1 METTEETQK
10 TAVQNGKPQT
20 PPDQSYRDT
29 IATVDKAGK
38 RVWIYPK
45 KPKGDL
51 YRARTWFS
59 YLLLAVLFG
68 TPFIKVGGQPLL
80 LLNVIERK
88 FIIFGLA
95 FWPQDFHLFVLAMIT
110 LIIFIVLFTAVFGRV
125 WCGWA
130 CPQTV
135 FMEMVF
141 RKIEY
146 LIEGD
151 ANKQRALDAAPWTG
165 EKILKKGLKLTIFYA
180 ISFIIGNTLLAYI
193 VGVDRLAQLVT
204 HPPAEN
210 ISLFLAVFFFSLV
223 FFWVFAWFREQA
235 CVIVCPYGRFQ
246 SVLLDKNSIVVSYDF
261 KRGEPRGKRSKKQP
275 QNNALGDCVD
285 CKLCV
290 SVCPTGIDIRN
301 GTQLECVNC
310 TACIDACNGVM
321 DKINKPRGLIRYS
334 SYNAIVDGT
343 KKLIT
348 PRVIGYT
355 IVIAVLI
362 LAQVYL
368 FTHRSD
374 VESTVLRTPGVL
386 YQELDNGM
394 IRNLYNIKVVNKT
407 FEDMTLKVRL
417 KDREGEIKM
426 VGSDDFELPSDS
438 IAEATF
444 FVELPREEVNGTSD
458 RITLEIL
465 SGDKVLEV
473 VQTTFMAP
481 RK

>member
-1 METTEETQK
+1 METTEGAQK
-10 TAVQNGKPQT
+10 AAIKNDENQQHQ
-20 PPDQSYRDT
+20 PDQSYRDS

-38 RVWIYPK
+38 RIWIYPK

-59 YLLLAVLFG
+59 YLLLAILFG
-68 TPFIKVGGQPLL
+68 IPFVKVGGQPLL

-110 LIIFIVLFTAVFGRV
+110 LIIFIILFTAVFGRV

-151 ANKQRALDAAPWTG
+151 ANKQRALNAAPWTG

-180 ISFIIGNTLLAYI
+180 IAFLIGNTLLAYV

-210 ISLFLAVFFFSLV
+210 IGLFMAVFFFSLV

-246 SVLLDKNSIVVSYDF
+246 SVLLDKSSIVVSYDF
-261 KRGEPRGKRSKKQP
+261 KRGEPRGKRSKKQE
-275 QNNALGDCVD
+275 QNLGDCVD

-290 SVCPTGIDIRN
+290 AVCPTGIDIRN
-301 GTQLECVNC
+301 GTQLECINC

-321 DKINKPRGLIRYS
+321 DKIKKPRGLIRYS
-334 SYNAIVDGT
+334 SYTAIAEGA

-355 IVIAVLI
+355 VVLAILIV
-362 LAQVYL
+362 AQVFL
-368 FTHRSD
+368 FVHRSD

-386 YQELDNGM
+386 YQELDDGYV
-394 IRNLYNIKVVNKT
+394 RNLYNIKVVNKT
-407 FEDMTLKVRL
+407 FAAMTLSIRL
-417 KDREGEIKM
+417 KDREGRIKM
-426 VGSDDFELPSDS
+426 IGSDQLTLPSDG
-438 IAEATF
+438 IAEAAF
-444 FVELPREEVNGTSD
+444 FIDLPREKLGSASNK
-458 RITLEIL
+458 ITLEVL
-465 SGDKVLEV
+465 SGDKVLEELK
-473 VQTTFMAP
+473 TTFMAP
-481 RK
+481 RR